1 MIGLFGGTFDP
12 VHFGHLRPAVEVYEA
27 LGLNELRF
35 IPCHRPPHRAK
46 PVASSGQRVRML
58 KAALE
63 GLPGFSVDER
73 ELQRDG
79 PSYTIDTLQSFSD
92 EGMQQ
97 PVCLVVGMDAFSGLA
112 DWHRWTEIMEY
123 CHLIV
128 MNRPD
133 NKIPQTGELADFIS
147 RHATDDSRRLSSQ
160 AVGLLYFQPVT
171 ALDITASRIR
181 QWLAAGQSTDFL
193 LPASVMNIINN
204 ENIYA
209 G

>member
-1 MIGLFGGTFDP
+1 MIGIFGGTFDP

-27 LGLNELRF
+27 LGLDELRF
-35 IPCHRPPHRAK
+35 IPCHQPSHRPAPF
-46 PVASSGQRVRML
+46 ASSEQRVRL
-58 KAALE
+58 LHAALE
-63 GLPGFSVDER
+63 GFSGFSIDER
-73 ELQRDG
+73 ELRRNG
-79 PSYTIDTLQSFSD
+79 TSYTIDTLQSFWD

-97 PVCLVVGMDAFSGLA
+97 PVCLVVGMDAFAGLA
-112 DWHRWTEIMEY
+112 GWYRWTEIMEY

-133 NKIPQTGELADFIS
+133 NKIPQTGELSDFIS
-147 RHATDDSRRLSSQ
+147 RHETDDIRRLSEQ
-160 AVGLLYFQPVT
+160 ATGLLYFQPVT

-181 QWLAAGQSTDFL
+181 EWLAEGRSTDFL
-193 LPASVMNIINN
+193 LPAPVLDIINE